1 MRLSEYLKTNFYDT
15 QELCSFLK
23 IDSTQLQLW
32 QDNSLFPNA
41 SYNIE
46 NQIKCSSYLGLYE
59 CLEITDYYPRGLIEW
74 GQTLVK
80 HAVTQSSHAYEL
92 FQQKYV
98 TTLQSCAQ
106 KGISSQG
113 DRFLDDLPE
122 HIQQV
127 WQQFL
132 CSKYGVI
139 SQNGLIEEVVYIDL
153 GRAIVDSITEDRT
166 IPSIAIDQRGQL
178 HDAIKLLN
186 RALSHHATHERSASL
201 REKYIDSLMQK
212 YDLSIC

>member
-1 MRLSEYLKTNFYDT
+1 MRLSDYLKTNFYDT
-15 QELCSFLK
+15 QELCSLLK
-23 IDSTQLQLW
+23 IDLPQLQLW

-74 GQTLVK
+74 GLTIIK
-80 HAVTQSSHAYEL
+80 HDVTQSSHAYEL

-98 TTLQSCAQ
+98 ATLQSCAQ
-106 KGISSQG
+106 KGIISQ
-113 DRFLDDLPE
+113 DDKFSDDLSE

-139 SQNGLIEEVVYIDL
+139 SQNGRVEEVVYIDL
-153 GRAIVDSITEDRT
+153 GRAIVDSITEDKT
-166 IPSIAIDQRGQL
+166 SHSIPLAQRSPL

-186 RALSHHATHERSASL
+186 RALSHHAEHERSASL
-201 REKYIDSLMQK
+201 RDKYIDSVMQK
-212 YDLSIC
+212 YDLSIG